1 MGKRATIL
9 VIAVL
14 ALMLAGIAF
23 AVSRLYGDTSTD
35 PPRKAEPGAAWEV
48 LKAVPADAVLVTVF
62 DGSKQAA
69 RILADST
76 GLVQAVLSPGNP
88 ALMDYLR
95 TTDRSRMAVSL
106 HNSGS
111 LVPLVVTELQQ
122 LDSASLVPVL
132 AAADKAGLKTQMS
145 GGFLLASRSETF
157 LNASV
162 RHLEEGMSVLATDK
176 LQDLVAVT
184 SGPVSFFFSHSH
196 AAKILQVYTPARM
209 RRNASFVKDLS
220 AWSSLVVQESADDH
234 LLLKGAALPGD
245 APASWFAAFEGLPV
259 QEAAFPEVLPYFTSK
274 AFSLPVADA
283 ESFLA
288 CLRRYEDGNGRLTR
302 YNNTLKARSG
312 RPLSPEEWFRSLQPK
327 ELVKA
332 SFTADDGVA
341 REVVLVRSAKD
352 QKLGQASSN
361 AYKGYLQA
369 LLGEPFSVVDTSCAS
384 VGSHWS
390 VFGDGPAVA
399 AFAEKPF
406 LDYTLKDR
414 LSDASVSVPS
424 GVVAYNS
431 FTENPEM
438 ASELFSG
445 ELLEQLSAF
454 VRGSGYAPAF
464 LGLDL
469 SGGNPG
475 FRIRVDKRALKG
487 TKVQVLERDTTV
499 VVPTGLFPVQNYQ
512 TGKTNYLYQNDHLS
526 ICLNDE
532 SGKGVWGIPFKERL
546 CGKVENIDYYNNGK
560 IQFLF
565 CAGTKLYLL
574 DRLGHWVNGFPVELG
589 KPVLLGP
596 AAYDFTGAKGYT
608 VMVLHKDNSLE
619 MYNLHGQK
627 PADWK
632 GIHAPETVKS
642 LPELVEVNGKS
653 YWVVRT
659 SVRSLVY
666 GFYGGDPLTRDEGG
680 KMIKPD
686 SPVTPKGKGVTVE
699 CYDGKTRDIK
709 LN

>member
-76 GLVQAVLSPGNP
+76 GLVQAALSPGNP